1 MSHAAEAGPTIQH
14 HLDEPIPRHMRPDTS
29 RININQTVG
38 EALAAIRNHPPEG
51 RVIYFYVVD
60 DDNRLHG
67 VVPTRRLLLSP
78 LDRDVSDIMVR
89 EVITINQQATVLEA
103 CEFSLCTGSC
113 LFPWW
118 TRTAAASASSTR
130 T

>member
-14 HLDEPIPRHMRPDTS
+14 HLDEPITLHMRPDTS

-60 DDNRLHG
+60 DDMMSTIAFTGWCRPG
-67 VVPTRRLLLSP
+67 ACSSAPWTAMCPTSWCAR
-78 LDRDVSDIMVR
+78 
-89 EVITINQQATVLEA
+89 
-103 CEFSLCTGSC
+103 
-113 LFPWW
+113 
-118 TRTAAASASSTR
+118 
-130 T
+130 